1 MTQQSIKQIIK
12 SRGFRIILFLGISML
27 WQCKSSKPALAGI
40 NGHYVNTNRYQ
51 LIDIIKFRKI
61 AVRSELELHIDSTF
75 YLETCAVKEYGKW
88 KTDGKRVFLVCDT
101 MFYKIDSFNYKPE
114 YVKYLKQKQ
123 MIDTFYIRRNKLI
136 RYFKKQRM
144 IERLK
149 KVE

>member
-1 MTQQSIKQIIK
+1 
-12 SRGFRIILFLGISML
+12 
-27 WQCKSSKPALAGI
+27 
-40 NGHYVNTNRYQ
+40 
-51 LIDIIKFRKI
+51 
-61 AVRSELELHIDSTF
+61 
-75 YLETCAVKEYGKW
+75 
-88 KTDGKRVFLVCDT
+88 

>member
-1 MTQQSIKQIIK
+1 MKTL
-12 SRGFRIILFLGISML
+12 GFRIILFLGIGLL
-27 WQCKSSKPALAGI
+27 WHCRSSKPASPHI
-40 NGHYVNTNRYQ
+40 EGHYVNTNRYQ

-61 AVRSELELHIDSTF
+61 TARSELELHNDSTF